1 MRCNAGSSAS
11 RSRGFG
17 PFNEAADMATPH
29 ARTLL
34 TCHAAWLKDA
44 CVADHGLFHGEAVCE
59 RDRHAPPKIVCRFM
73 AAMDS

>member
-1 MRCNAGSSAS
+1 
-11 RSRGFG
+11 
-17 PFNEAADMATPH
+17 MATPH